1 MLIVAELSRASKNY
15 VCNHCRAEIRRGE
28 LYILWRYPAPYNYT
42 EKYCLRCAAKDAE
55 LMLRHGVKK
64 LRIYV
69 DGGEEYA
76 VLPVKDAPMPEEW
89 RRKVEEFLGTCTAKD
104 G

>member
-1 MLIVAELSRASKNY
+1 MLIVAELSKASKNY
-15 VCNHCRAEIRRGE
+15 VCSHCRATIKRGE
-28 LYILWRYPAPYNYT
+28 LYILWRYPAPYSYT
-42 EKYCLRCAAKDAE
+42 EKYCLKCAAKDAE
-55 LMLRHGVKK
+55 IMLRHGVKK

-89 RRKVEEFLGTCTAKD
+89 RRKVEECLATR
-104 G
+104 